1 MKDKESKSQSG
12 KHEKQREDELWAFV
26 TRDVERIERNVGKS
40 DAPKSQMKLRHDPSI
55 PKERVTFHEGPRVKD
70 AVSSMQIDH
79 RTSEKLRRGKIIIE
93 GRLDLHG
100 MIQHEAYD
108 ALLHFIPR
116 MQAQGKRCVLVI
128 TGKGMRQYA
137 GEPIS
142 ERTIGILRQKTPE
155 WLSSAP
161 LNQYVLKVQ
170 EAQKKHGA
178 EGAVYVLLRRHR
190 HM

>member
-1 MKDKESKSQSG
+1 MKDKDSKSQSR
-12 KHEKQREDELWAFV
+12 KHEKQREDELWTFV

-40 DAPKSQMKLRHDPSI
+40 DAPKSQTKLHRDPSI
-55 PKERVTFHEGPRVKD
+55 PREKVIFHEAPKIKN
-70 AVSSMQIDH
+70 APSSMQVDH
-79 RTSEKLRRGKIIIE
+79 RTSEKLRRGKIVIE

-100 MIQHEAYD
+100 MTQNEAYD

-137 GEPIS
+137 GDPSS
-142 ERTIGILRQKTPE
+142 ERTIGVLRQKAPE
-155 WLSSAP
+155 WLGSSP

-178 EGAVYVLLRRHR
+178 EGAIYVLLRRHR
-190 HM
+190 DT